1 MEDIKPPGPSPKDK
15 EEVGQGV
22 KEIAKTINESLGE
35 KAVRVDLL
43 PIVDDPELKQELG
56 EDAVVFATQ
65 EFEAL
70 LLREQERI
78 EESVDPDE
86 TKRKLWSASKRSL

>member
-1 MEDIKPPGPSPKDK
+1 M
-15 EEVGQGV
+15 
-22 KEIAKTINESLGE
+22 
-35 KAVRVDLL
+35 
-43 PIVDDPELKQELG
+43 
-56 EDAVVFATQ
+56 VFATQ

-86 TKRKLWSASKRSL
+86 TKKKAMERFQKEASKVMALINQHRTTLGDALQKIEEARTPVEKTRNIRGQSCLITSLGAGDIRWLCAI